1 MKNSSNLDT
10 AAKRG
15 SVWVLVGYASS
26 QALRLLGN
34 LILWRLV
41 SPSAFGLMAIVN
53 SILQGLAMFSEV
65 GIGPGII
72 QSKRGDDATFLNTA
86 WTIQVIRG
94 FVLFGVALLLT
105 VPLARFYG
113 APELVSL
120 VPVCAGATILAG
132 FCSTSVFT
140 TRRQV
145 ALGRLTIMENGAQAA
160 GLVLMIV
167 VAYFTRSVW
176 ALAIGGLVTVGMKT
190 LLSHLLLPGIRNRF
204 WLDRA
209 NAKALL
215 TFGRWVFV
223 STVGA
228 FLAMQSDRLIF
239 GKLVSLEQ
247 LGIYS
252 IAAVWGGIPMA
263 VMAQISYSVILPLL
277 SRVHNEGGDLR
288 RAHHRTRLPWI
299 IAGGWIGA
307 CLLAGGPT
315 LIHFLYDSR
324 AQDAGWVLQ
333 FLAVGGWFAVLESS
347 NRMAL
352 LAMGK
357 PKWMAADSGAKLL
370 GMSVFI
376 PLGFYKW
383 GFQGAVA
390 GFAAADALCYLM
402 SVVGLARRK
411 IVTLRLDL
419 LLTATAVVTA
429 GIGFAAREGARP
441 FVAGLPGRVEFFVEG
456 MVIFFAVSVGWGIV
470 LLLARRSAGNGTPAS
485 TAYTKERSEEPSE
498 EPLVSPPPP

>member
-1 MKNSSNLDT
+1 MTAATNLDT

-15 SVWVLVGYASS
+15 SAWVLAGYASS

-41 SPSAFGLMAIVN
+41 TPSAFGLMAIVN

-72 QSKRGDDATFLNTA
+72 QSKRGDDASFLNTA

-94 FVLFGVALLLT
+94 FVLFVIALLLT
-105 VPLARFYG
+105 LPLARFYE
-113 APELVSL
+113 APPLTSL
-120 VPVCAGATILAG
+120 VPVCATATILAG

-145 ALGRLTIMENGAQAA
+145 ALGRLTIMETGAQAA
-160 GLVLMIV
+160 GLLLMIV

-176 ALAIGGLVTVGMKT
+176 ALAAGGLVTVGMKT
-190 LLSHLLLPGIRNRF
+190 LLSHALLPGIRNR
-204 WLDRA
+204 LHYDRA
-209 NAKALL
+209 NATALL

-263 VMAQISYSVILPLL
+263 VISQISYSVILPLL
-277 SRVHNEGGDLR
+277 SRVHNEGGELGP
-288 RAHHRTRLPWI
+288 AHHRTRLPWI

-307 CLLAGGPT
+307 CLVAGGPT
-315 LIHFLYDSR
+315 LIHFLYDAR

-333 FLAVGGWFAVLESS
+333 LLAVGGWFAVLESA

-352 LAMGK
+352 LAMGR
-357 PKWMAADSGAKLL
+357 PKWMAADSGAKVL
-370 GMSVFI
+370 GMAVLI
-376 PLGFYKW
+376 PLGFWKW
-383 GFQGAVA
+383 RFPGAVA
-390 GFAAADALCYLM
+390 GFAAGDALSYLT
-402 SVVGLARRK
+402 SVVGLSRRG
-411 IVTLRLDL
+411 IVSIRLDL
-419 LLTATAVVTA
+419 ALTVTLAVTA
-429 GIGFAAREGARP
+429 GIGFGARQGARSV
-441 FVAGLPGRVEFFVEG
+441 VAGLPEKLGYLCEG
-456 MVIFFAVSVGWGIV
+456 LVIFFVVSLCWGV
-470 LLLARRSAGNGTPAS
+470 VFLLARRSTRNGKPPSGPATDVPAS
-485 TAYTKERSEEPSE
+485 SDR
-498 EPLVSPPPP
+498 PPAGLGEN

>member
-1 MKNSSNLDT
+1 MSAPTNLDT

-15 SVWVLVGYASS
+15 SVWVLAGYASS

-94 FVLFGVALLLT
+94 FLLFAVALALT
-105 VPLARFYG
+105 LPLARFYG
-113 APELVSL
+113 APALSSL
-120 VPVCAGATILAG
+120 VPVCAVATILAG

-160 GLVLMIV
+160 GLLLMIA
-167 VAYFTRSVW
+167 VAYVTRSVW
-176 ALAIGGLVTVGMKT
+176 ALAVGGLVTVGVKT
-190 LLSHLLLPGIRNRF
+190 LLSHLLLPGIRNRLF
-204 WLDRA
+204 YDRA
-209 NAKALL
+209 NARALL

-288 RAHHRTRLPWI
+288 PVHHRTRLPWI

-315 LIHFLYDSR
+315 LIHFLYDAR

-333 FLAVGGWFAVLESS
+333 FLAVGGWFAVLESA
-347 NRMAL
+347 NRMTL
-352 LAMGK
+352 LAMGE

-370 GMSVFI
+370 GMAVFI
-376 PLGFYKW
+376 PVGFWKW

-390 GFAAADALCYLM
+390 GFAAGDALSYLT
-402 SVVGLARRK
+402 SVIGLSRRG
-411 IVTLRLDL
+411 IVAVRLDL
-419 LLTATAVVTA
+419 LLTATAVATA
-429 GIGFAAREGARP
+429 GVGLAAREGARP
-441 FVAGLPGRVEFFVEG
+441 LVAGLPGRFGFFVEG
-456 MVIFFAVSVGWGIV
+456 MVIFFTVSVGWGIV
-470 LLLARRSAGNGTPAS
+470 LLLARRSAGNGTP
-485 TAYTKERSEEPSE
+485 PSSADTPTRNDQ
-498 EPLVSPPPP
+498 PLASPPPR